1 MRKASGALT
10 VLAVVFVALLVMVG
24 YTSASPVHL
33 TFWFYVAGPNFENV
47 KNLVEEFNRENED
60 IQVETVLET
69 GWKQKLPVTVAAGVP
84 PDVVWMDWMSVG
96 AYAQQGVIVNL
107 QEVMKRE
114 GKLEAYSRDFFP
126 PLWETSKYE
135 GAVYCLP
142 FDTNNML
149 MFYNRDILNRYGIPD
164 PP

>member
-69 GWKQKLPVTVAAGVP
+69 GWKQKLPVTVAAAFSGCRVDGL
-84 PDVVWMDWMSVG
+84 DVSRGLCSTGCDRQSPRG
-96 AYAQQGVIVNL
+96 DETRRQAGSL
-107 QEVMKRE
+107 Q
-114 GKLEAYSRDFFP
+114 P
-126 PLWETSKYE
+126 
-135 GAVYCLP
+135 
-142 FDTNNML
+142 
-149 MFYNRDILNRYGIPD
+149 
-164 PP
+164 